1 MLVLK
6 GSAEKK
12 QSEPRAGT
20 SSKETVENT
29 GKVSTGHILS
39 SGTALVAMKSL
50 FPILPFKK
58 LLQKNLFFPLM
69 WPQAWPLST
78 LLCS

>member
-20 SSKETVENT
+20 
-29 GKVSTGHILS
+29 STGHILS